1 MDTAPAPR
9 TVTGRIDV
17 HPRGFG
23 FLVATPTGP
32 DSGEVLSAFIPPPL
46 LHPFLADDLVTGTL
60 TASPDGRWSASDLTL
75 LTRTR
80 DQVYGEVALRQGTPH
95 LRVDRQVGS
104 GEWPLDTGG
113 VEVQQGDA
121 VVARPTDGKAVLLR
135 KLDPGADRSLE
146 RIIVLHGLRREFAP
160 EALAEVPRVLAIPHA
175 LGARRDLRAIPT
187 VTVDSASTRVIDD
200 AVSVLPAGPDGAL
213 RLFISIADPSEF
225 IPEGSALDRA
235 ARERATSVY
244 LAGHVLPMLP
254 EELSTH
260 WLSLVPGEER
270 LCLTVELR
278 LTPEGRVTSADVYE
292 SLIRSWAKLSYEEVA
307 AFLDSGTVSE
317 AMGPVKDALP
327 WLRAAAARLAVA
339 RAGRGGVEMSRE
351 EARFTF
357 DEETGEVSGIEAV
370 RPTTAHAM
378 IERFMVA
385 ANEAIAV
392 WLMDRGVPALFRVQ
406 AEPDPLQV
414 EELAS
419 FALHS
424 GFAAGFGRTLSPL
437 ALAAFDRQIVGCSAE
452 PALRS
457 VLRRA
462 LGPSRYT
469 VVPGPHFGLAA
480 PGYVHFT
487 SPIRR
492 YADLAVHRA
501 LKQYLHGRRDF
512 VHEDPAV
519 EALATQINT
528 RARTASRA
536 EKDRHRVLEARVMAS
551 HVGAHFPARLT
562 RVKPSGLLAQL
573 DGMLVEGMLPADALP
588 DGPYRPDAR
597 ETSLVGPKR
606 TFTLG
611 MPVRVRVVSTDPQQ
625 GRIELALVE

>member
-1 MDTAPAPR
+1 MDTSNSPR
-9 TVTGRIDV
+9 NVTGRVDV

-23 FLVATPTGP
+23 FLVVEPFGSSA
-32 DSGEVLSAFIPPPL
+32 ERLSAFIPPPAL
-46 LHPFLADDLVTGTL
+46 QGFLADDLVTATV
-60 TASPDGRWSASDLTL
+60 TASPDGRWSASGLTL
-75 LTRTR
+75 LTRPR
-80 DQVYGEVALRQGTPH
+80 EQVYGEVTMRQDALH

-104 GEWPLDTGG
+104 GEWPLDTAG
-113 VEVQQGDA
+113 VEVKPGDA
-121 VVARPTDGKAVLLR
+121 VVARVTGEKPVLLR
-135 KLDPGADRSLE
+135 KLEPGADRSLE
-146 RIIVLHGLRREFAP
+146 RIIVYHGLRRDFPP
-160 EALAEVPRVLAIPHA
+160 EALSEVERVLAVPHA
-175 LGARRDLRAIPT
+175 LGARRDLRGIPT
-187 VTVDSASTRVIDD
+187 VTVDSPSTRVIDD

-213 RLFISIADPSEF
+213 RLFVSIADAAEF
-225 IPEGSALDRA
+225 VTEGSALDTA

-244 LAGHVLPMLP
+244 LAGNVLPMLP
-254 EELSTH
+254 EALSAN
-260 WLSLVPGEER
+260 WLSLVPGEDR

-278 LTPEGRVTSADVYE
+278 LTPEGHVTSADVYE
-292 SLIRSWAKLSYEEVA
+292 SLIRSHARLSYEEVS
-307 AFLDSGTVSE
+307 AFLEDGTVSE
-317 AMGPVKDALP
+317 AMRPVKDTLP

-339 RAGRGGVEMSRE
+339 RAGRGGVDMNRE

-370 RPTTAHAM
+370 RPTPAHAM

-385 ANEAIAV
+385 ANEAIAT
-392 WLMDRGVPALFRVQ
+392 WLMARGVPSLFRVQ
-406 AEPDPLQV
+406 AEPDAQQM
-414 EELAS
+414 EELSA

-424 GFAAGFGRTLSPL
+424 GFAAGFGRSLTPL
-437 ALAAFDRQIVGCSAE
+437 ALAAFDKQIAGCKAE

-457 VLRRA
+457 VLRRS

-480 PGYVHFT
+480 PAYVHFT

-519 EALATQINT
+519 ERLAAAINV
-528 RARTASRA
+528 RSRTASRA
-536 EKDRHRVLEARVMAS
+536 EKDRHRVLEARVMAA
-551 HVGAHFPARLT
+551 HVGEHFPARIT

-573 DGMLVEGMLPADALP
+573 DGMLVEGMLSTEGLSG
-588 DGPYRPDAR
+588 GPFQPDAR
-597 ETSLVGPKR
+597 ETSLVGPGR

-611 MPVRVRVVSTDPQQ
+611 MPVQVRVVSTDEPN